1 MKKELCIRLID
12 AVMAL
17 NTTGY
22 HAIVE
27 FGEMNEV
34 KISVSDKDFKTV
46 LKVSLGGRAN
56 EKIIGS
62 VIEELER
69 MTLGSGRNSE

>member
-1 MKKELCIRLID
+1 MKKEQCLRLVD

-22 HAIVE
+22 HATVE

-34 KISVSDKDFKTV
+34 KVSVSDKDFKTV
-46 LKVSLGGRAN
+46 LKVALGGKAN

-62 VIEELER
+62 VIEELEQ